1 MSSRESVAD
10 GRLIDYKVGRSRMF
24 NMLIS
29 YNVKLV
35 CIDLPYVN
43 IAPAATTKIAAKCG
57 A

>member
-1 MSSRESVAD
+1 
-10 GRLIDYKVGRSRMF
+10 MF

-35 CIDLPYVN
+35 YIDLPYVN
-43 IAPAATTKIAAKCG
+43 IAPAATTQIAAKCG